1 MKITV
6 VKSNH
11 LYSNSKFNKPSCI
24 RWPENNK
31 LTCWDKLYEQYNI
44 KMLVCKKAKLT
55 ICLRYRIISF
65 PFDTKHYQLLQY
77 LYYPGKDF
85 KLTAAL
91 FRSKSHIIQ
100 SNRSSLWGNC
110 NTFFKYIVNFL
121 SHRRPEGFKVPFFFI
136 YYNSWRKEVK
146 KIQIDD
152 LRDILS
158 HWCLRPFDEVL
169 FWDPEA
175 LKLMI

>member
-24 RWPENNK
+24 LWPENNK

-44 KMLVCKKAKLT
+44 KMLVCEKAKLT

-91 FRSKSHIIQ
+91 FRSKVTDPAFEEIAIHFLNISLISWVIEGQRVLRFLFSLFII
-100 SNRSSLWGNC
+100 
-110 NTFFKYIVNFL
+110 I
-121 SHRRPEGFKVPFFFI
+121 PEG
-136 YYNSWRKEVK
+136 K
-146 KIQIDD
+146 K
-152 LRDILS
+152 LKRFRSMIL
-158 HWCLRPFDEVL
+158 ETY
-169 FWDPEA
+169 
-175 LKLMI
+175 